1 MNEESRYSEYKEKA
15 EKYDLIINLEPHGSA
30 LDTMALKIKQLK
42 EEAQA
47 QGIITNLQNEKESQ
61 YQENYNLK
69 KQVERELKDNNGLR
83 VTVGKY
89 LNLKQQ
95 IQEYLDAEV
104 IPDYGYPWHIAITK
118 ILKDR

>member
-15 EKYDLIINLEPHGSA
+15 EKYDLIINSEPHGSA